1 MSVYIRNHNTELTEL
16 QVICNTVKNQV
27 LMCHV
32 TDANSSVLIETFL
45 ISFYTVME
53 KFEVMYHLRQRMG
66 QISMTKAI
74 ETQKHKSVHIHVV
87 SPNIIQWNFKIL
99 RSDIQHNTTA
109 KTGPWGQFKIH
120 QSEIGINQKSVGF
133 RRVQLCLASA
143 VIITLHIITI
153 NYYLILST

>member
-87 SPNIIQWNFKIL
+87 SPNIIQ
-99 RSDIQHNTTA
+99 
-109 KTGPWGQFKIH
+109 
-120 QSEIGINQKSVGF
+120 
-133 RRVQLCLASA
+133 
-143 VIITLHIITI
+143 
-153 NYYLILST
+153 